1 VPWVIDEDYALKE
14 KLSGFT
20 VVNYPDGRVI
30 PVQTYFRMPDPEE
43 RTRSFPHFAIDLV
56 EINLDY
62 TRLHHA
68 DGFTLTYD
76 TETATP
82 LVGGSLV
89 ADDYPLP
96 WSLVYQIS
104 AWSRQPWQDRQLS
117 LILHQMFPGPY
128 GCLNM
133 ANFDGTVR
141 RADFVS
147 MVRRDRIGDNNKRDY
162 RQIFTV
168 AISSEFFLNQLTVV
182 QEATSIKIN
191 VVPYINTSA

>member
-1 VPWVIDEDYALKE
+1 VAWVIDEDYALKQ

-20 VVNYPDGRVI
+20 VNNYADGRKI
-30 PVQTYFRMPDPEE
+30 TVQTYFRMPDPEE
-43 RTRSFPHFAIDLV
+43 RTRTFPHFAIDLV
-56 EINLDY
+56 EINMDF

-82 LVGGSLV
+82 LVNGALV

-104 AWSRQPWQDRQLS
+104 AYSRQPWQDRQLAM
-117 LILHQMFPGPY
+117 ILHQLFPGPY
-128 GCLNM
+128 GSLDM
-133 ANFDGTVR
+133 TYFDGTIR

-168 AISSEFFLNQLTVV
+168 AVSSEFFLNQLTAV
-182 QEATSIKIN
+182 QQNTSVKIN
-191 VVPYINTSA
+191 VVPYVNTPV